1 MNGRFAQRCASER
14 QSQACALSSSLAGR
28 DARRWLRRHRHCERS
43 DAIKCLPE
51 RKSGLLRCA
60 RNDGGVG
67 WCVIKS
73 ALLCLTGKS
82 LGLAIFCPALLREIF
97 CFRFS
102 EICVLIRSS
111 RPTPRGVS
119 RSSRTRGGMRWTR
132 RCRVREVIAG
142 RAKLVSERGVRDERR
157 CCGRRSRV
165 VLAPHG
171 RRQGPDGI
179 AWSPTGLR
187 GAALSD

>member
-1 MNGRFAQRCASER
+1 MRHASVLIWMNGRFAQRCASER

-43 DAIKCLPE
+43 DAIQCLPE

-111 RPTPRGVS
+111 RPTARGVS

-132 RCRVREVIAG
+132 RCRVRMISQGGVTRE
-142 RAKLVSERGVRDERR
+142 RARRARRAAVSRTKKS
-157 CCGRRSRV
+157 CGSGAPWSASRS
-165 VLAPHG
+165 
-171 RRQGPDGI
+171 
-179 AWSPTGLR
+179 
-187 GAALSD
+187 